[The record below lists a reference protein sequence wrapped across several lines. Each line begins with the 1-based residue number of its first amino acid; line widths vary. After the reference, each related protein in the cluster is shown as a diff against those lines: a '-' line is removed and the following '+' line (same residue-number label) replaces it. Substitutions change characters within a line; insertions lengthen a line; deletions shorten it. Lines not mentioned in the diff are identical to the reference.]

1 MIQLPIYHVDA
12 FASCQFAGNPAAVV
26 PLDQWLPDETMQTIA
41 AENNLAE
48 TAFFVAREGGFHI
61 RWFSPKTEVDLCGHA
76 TLASA
81 WVLLERRGYTGD
93 RVEFDSASGPLS
105 VERVGGMFW
114 LDFPTRPASEGPAGT
129 VGAALGG
136 SIVESLTSK
145 RDHMLVYE
153 SAEDVIALQ
162 PDFAALART
171 GVFAAI
177 ATAPGGGR
185 DYVYRFFAP
194 SQGIPEDPATG
205 SAQCALM
212 PYWAAKLGRETLQ
225 SRQVSMRG
233 GEFSCELRGDRVRIG
248 GQVFPYLEGAIWVD

>member
-1 MIQLPIYHVDA
+1 MIRLPIHHVDA

-26 PLDQWLPDETMQTIA
+26 PLEEWLPDDTMQKIA

-48 TAFFVAREGGFHI
+48 TAFFVERDGRYRI
-61 RWFSPKTEVDLCGHA
+61 RWFSPTTEIDLCGHA
-76 TLASA
+76 TLGSA
-81 WVLLERRGYTGD
+81 WVLMERMGYAEGS
-93 RVEFDSASGPLS
+93 VEFDSLSGPLG
-105 VERVGGMFW
+105 VDRVGGMLW
-114 LDFPTRPASEGPAGT
+114 LDFPARPAAEAPDGA
-129 VGAALGG
+129 VGAAVGG
-136 SIVESLTSK
+136 RIVESLASK
-145 RDHMLVYE
+145 RDRMLVYE

-162 PDFAALART
+162 PDFAALTKT

-212 PYWAAKLGRETLQ
+212 PYWAEKLGRSTLQ

-233 GEFSCELRGDRVRIG
+233 GEFSCELKGDRVRIG
-248 GQVFPYLEGAIWVD
+248 GQVFPYLEGTISVD

>member
-1 MIQLPIYHVDA
+1 MIRLPIYHVDA
-12 FASCQFAGNPAAVV
+12 FASCQFAGNPAGVV
-26 PLDQWLPDETMQTIA
+26 PLEEWLPDETMQKIA

-48 TAFFVAREGGFHI
+48 TAFLVARDGGFHI
-61 RWFSPKTEVDLCGHA
+61 RWFSPKTEIDLCGHA
-76 TLASA
+76 TLGSA
-81 WVLLERRGYTGD
+81 WVLMERRGYAKD
-93 RVEFDSASGPLS
+93 RIEFDSMSGVLS
-105 VERVGGMFW
+105 VERVGGMLW
-114 LDFPTRPASEGPAGT
+114 LDFPARPASAAPAGA
-129 VGAALGG
+129 VGAAVGG
-136 SIVESLTSK
+136 NIVESLASQ
-145 RDHMLVYE
+145 RDRMLVYE

-162 PDFAALART
+162 PDFAALEKT

-233 GEFSCELRGDRVRIG
+233 GEFSCELRDDRVRIG
-248 GQVFPYLEGAIWVD
+248 GQVFPYLEGTISVD